1 MDPISLHLRLLPG
14 HYAVARPDTWPDW
27 LPVAGFVSVTRTAG
41 EISVVCEE
49 SLVPE
54 GVLKES
60 GFRAWEFQGP
70 FPFGLTGILHSVL
83 HPLAQARIGIFAIS
97 TYDTD
102 YVLVKAEDLEKS
114 IAILREYGHVL
125 EGAPPPGSS

>member
-1 MDPISLHLRLLPG
+1 MDPVSLHLRLLPG

-27 LPVAGFVSVTRTAG
+27 LPADGVVSVTRTGG

-49 SLVPE
+49 RLVPA
-54 GVLKES
+54 GILKET

-70 FPFGLTGILHSVL
+70 FPFGLTGILDSVL
-83 HPLAQARIGIFAIS
+83 HPLAQARIGIFAMS

-102 YVLVKAEDLEKS
+102 YVLVKAEDLGK
-114 IAILREYGHVL
+114 ALTALRESGHTFID
-125 EGAPPPGSS
+125 

>member
-1 MDPISLHLRLLPG
+1 MDPVSLHIRLLPG

-27 LPVAGFVSVTRTAG
+27 LPADGFVSVTRTAG

-49 SLVPE
+49 RLVPA
-54 GVLKES
+54 GILKET

-70 FPFGLTGILHSVL
+70 FPFGLTGILDSVL
-83 HPLAQARIGIFAIS
+83 HPLAQARIGIFAMS

-102 YVLVKAEDLEKS
+102 YVLVKAEDLEK
-114 IAILREYGHVL
+114 ALTALRQSGHTFID
-125 EGAPPPGSS
+125 